1 MFNIPESH
9 KIPCNFPKTEIR
21 VVRYDRFHLFLKT
34 YNALGKLKEK
44 IRTEH
49 LRKYIRKL
57 CIFFNV
63 KGKLPSPG
71 HLQPYCLHLYMY
83 FFTFIE

>member
-44 IRTEH
+44 IRTSKKVH
-49 LRKYIRKL
+49 TQIVYI
-57 CIFFNV
+57 F
-63 KGKLPSPG
+63 
-71 HLQPYCLHLYMY
+71 
-83 FFTFIE
+83 